1 MTELH
6 TSKRLLAFL
15 PLLLTTWAALA
26 QPTLLSV
33 IPGQFATDVSPTTT
47 IQFTFNEAMNP
58 DVTIA
63 GFFAVKGTSYQ
74 MVTVTSAWSSGNKV
88 LTCTPAAPL
97 PAGYMVYWSLD
108 GENTIADPLST
119 EVGYFTVSTGGSTT
133 TGCDSSASMVSVTVS
148 KGWMYNQSS
157 AAAPVLNTNSPYCFL
172 ACMTIP
178 CPRDATNVSLR
189 APLGTANNLGATGI
203 SGHLTFMDCSSATPD
218 ALDAFYGPGDYTF
231 TIQAASSNQNIAVN
245 FPSTLTQ
252 PAAPHIAN
260 WAAARAVDPTQPFT
274 LTWDPLAGGSAGD
287 CVYVEIY
294 GGLFKTPTLGEA
306 GALNGTAASV
316 VIPAGTLQP
325 NQTYAGAITFYHVQL
340 LTNGTAYVS
349 LAYRAS
355 TTEFELATSSG
366 STTAMVITNATV
378 AVVSGKFTFEVGCSP
393 GQIIVER
400 STNLQPGSWQPFY
413 TTNATG
419 NVVRIS
425 DDLAPSGS
433 NLFYRA
439 RKGP

>member
-1 MTELH
+1 M
-6 TSKRLLAFL
+6 A
-15 PLLLTTWAALA
+15 PN
-26 QPTLLSV
+26 
-33 IPGQFATDVSPTTT
+33 VSPTTT
-47 IQFTFNEAMNP
+47 IQFTFSEAMNP

-63 GFFAVKGTSYQ
+63 SFIAMKGTSFQ

-88 LTCTPAAPL
+88 LTCTPTAPL
-97 PAGYMVYWSLD
+97 PAGYTVYWSLD
-108 GENTIADPLST
+108 GENPTADPLT
-119 EVGYFTVSTGGSTT
+119 EAGSFTVSAGGSTS
-133 TGCDSSASMVSVTVS
+133 TGCDSSAPMVSVTVS
-148 KGWMYNQSS
+148 KGWMYDQPS
-157 AAAPVLNTNSPYCFL
+157 ATAPVLNTNSPYCFL
-172 ACMTIP
+172 ACTTIP
-178 CPRDATNVSLR
+178 CPRDATNVSIR
-189 APLGTANNLGATGI
+189 TPLGTVNNLGGTGI
-203 SGHLTFMDCSSATPD
+203 PGHLNFLDCSSATPD
-218 ALDAFYGPGDYTF
+218 VLDGFYGTGDYTF
-231 TIQAASSNQNIAVN
+231 TIQAGSSNQNIIVN
-245 FPSTLTQ
+245 FPATLTQ

-260 WAAARAVDPTQPFT
+260 WDAARAIDPAQPFT

-294 GGLFKTPTLGEA
+294 GGLFKTPNLGET
-306 GALNGTAASV
+306 GAMNGTATSV

-325 NQTYAGAITFYHVQL
+325 NQTYAGSITFYHVQL

-355 TTEFELATSSG
+355 TTEFELATGSG
-366 STTAMVITNATV
+366 STTPMVITNATV
-378 AVVSGKFTFEVGCSP
+378 AVASGKFTFEVGCSP

-400 STNLQPGSWQPFY
+400 SASLQPGSWQAFY

-419 NVVRIS
+419 NVVRIT